1 MFHSIIIAGFPA
13 SWWWVYTPTELGVFG
28 GFGDFGCFDCFGGF
42 HDLLPMRRHCT
53 PPARGFRCSKHGF
66 HSGRPQTPGETA
78 HNTQTPCLEEMRH
91 DNSWK
96 RHLKTRQTAKP
107 ISMVSDPREF
117 TVPFK
122 NAQSKL
128 IEYAAPTPSKAACV
142 LSMVF
147 GLDGLL
153 LLGV

>member
-42 HDLLPMRRHCT
+42 HDLLPMLRHCT
-53 PPARGFRCSKHGF
+53 PSARGFRCSKHGF

-78 HNTQTPCLEEMRH
+78 HNTQTPCLEEMQH
-91 DNSWK
+91 DKSWR

-107 ISMVSDPREF
+107 ISMVFGQISPPLNCRGF
-117 TVPFK
+117 
-122 NAQSKL
+122 
-128 IEYAAPTPSKAACV
+128 
-142 LSMVF
+142 F
-147 GLDGLL
+147 GLLFSYPFGLFIPRVL
-153 LLGV
+153 DT